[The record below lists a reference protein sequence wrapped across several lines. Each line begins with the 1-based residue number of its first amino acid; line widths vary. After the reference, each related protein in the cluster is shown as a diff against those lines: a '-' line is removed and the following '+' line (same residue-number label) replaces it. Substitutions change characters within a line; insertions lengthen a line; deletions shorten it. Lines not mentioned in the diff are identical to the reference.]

1 MYETSINNH
10 ERFPEEDR
18 VLVMLRKNVHE
29 DIEDEYKY
37 PKKYSYEFISFVP
50 VAVTSEMIGTSI
62 EELVMHNYPNKRSWE
77 CSRLCKFPQE
87 IVLRFNY
94 RSHLKYVLL
103 RAKPNRPINGA
114 LIYIADGVGGNF
126 NDLEYR
132 KIG

>member
-1 MYETSINNH
+1 MYERNINH
-10 ERFPEEDR
+10 EIFPEQDKIFVVE
-18 VLVMLRKNVHE
+18 RKNIEE
-29 DIEDEYKY
+29 DLNEDFKY
-37 PKKYSYEFISFVP
+37 PKKYSYEFITFHP
-50 VAVTSEMIGTSI
+50 VAVTSEMLGTSI
-62 EELVMHNYPNKRSWE
+62 EELVMHNYPNKRCWE

-87 IVLRFNY
+87 IVFRFNY

-114 LIYIADGVGGNF
+114 IIYMADGVGGNF